1 MGPYASNNLGL
12 HVGDKEEN
20 VLANR
25 RALRATLA
33 LPGEPAWLTQ
43 THSTRC
49 VVVERDQ
56 ERTADAAITR
66 QQNQPLVIMTADCL
80 PILLCNTGGT
90 EIAAIHA
97 GWRGLL
103 NGIVQ
108 HTLEQMHASPE
119 TLMAW
124 IGPAICQACYEVGG
138 DIKEQFTGRYPFT
151 AGAFQGRLANL
162 PLMADLVLR
171 SRGVT
176 AVYHADVCTFEQNTT
191 CYSYRRES
199 QTGRMG
205 TLIWFNDVKD
215 N

>member
-12 HVGDKEEN
+12 HVGDEETN

-25 RALRATLA
+25 RALRESLA
-33 LPGEPAWLTQ
+33 LPGEPAWLMQ
-43 THSTRC
+43 THSTCC
-49 VVVERDQ
+49 VVIENDK

-66 QQNQPLVIMTADCL
+66 QKNQPLVIMTADCL
-80 PILLCNTGGT
+80 PILLCNTAGT

-108 HTLEQMHASPE
+108 HTLEKMHAPPE
-119 TLMAW
+119 TLLAW
-124 IGPAICQACYEVGG
+124 IGPAICQACYEVGKEV
-138 DIKEQFTGRYPFT
+138 KEQFTGRYPFT
-151 AGAFQGRLANL
+151 ASAFDGRLANL

-171 SRGVT
+171 SQGVT
-176 AVYHADVCTFEQNTT
+176 AVYHSDICTFEQNTT

-205 TLIWFNDVKD
+205 TLIWFNDFKD